1 MYQTHARQRIRAH
14 AVGCATNRRAIA
26 AGSVRASTSTI
37 QTMPIHYLRQL
48 TGKTRTVRSNHQ
60 LGLALTFI
68 AGATNA
74 GGFLA
79 VHQYTSHMTGIVSSM
94 ADRLALGEVALAL
107 AGLGALLSFISGS
120 AISAILINWG
130 RRRRMHSEYAAPL
143 LVEAVLLL
151 LFGLLGARLAEHAT
165 LFAPWTVM
173 LLCLIMGLQNA
184 IITKISHAEIR
195 TTHVTGLVTDL
206 GIELGK
212 LAYWNGAQAPGSG
225 PPVLANRP
233 RLRLLCALLCMFF
246 VGGLVGALGFKTIG
260 FVATIVLSALLL
272 FLAIVPVF
280 DDLNAAVERARAR
293 LRKLQ

>member
-48 TGKTRTVRSNHQ
+48 TGKTRTVRSNQQ

-143 LVEAVLLL
+143 LVEAALLL

-206 GIELGK
+206 GIELASWPTGTVRRRP
-212 LAYWNGAQAPGSG
+212 AVARRCWRTGPGCG
-225 PPVLANRP
+225 
-233 RLRLLCALLCMFF
+233 C
-246 VGGLVGALGFKTIG
+246 
-260 FVATIVLSALLL
+260 SARCSAC
-272 FLAIVPVF
+272 FSS
-280 DDLNAAVERARAR
+280 AAWSAR
-293 LRKLQ
+293 LASRPLASSPPSCCRRCCCSWRSCRSSTT